1 MTKVSYVVIALLAL
15 SGSAWGGQQA
25 SRSAVITFED
35 GGQATYHTLDSGGP
49 EGLDTL
55 VLVIGGSGC
64 SDVGAELLP
73 RVADAMDMPARY
85 LALNKRHVRLDA
97 RGDGDAAQ
105 CGRPFNEDDV
115 PSRWVADTTA
125 FVRSALVGD
134 AARWKK
140 WKKVVIV
147 GASEGGAVA
156 ASVARA
162 TPEATHLVVIGD
174 GGWSMR
180 DNLRVLLGAEEV
192 ARAWSEIT
200 RSPDSAESMWLG
212 HSHRYWFDVMDRE
225 PLQDYLALDIPV
237 LIAVGERDRSIPVGS
252 AQHVLVAALKADKR
266 NIGLVM
272 YPGADHQLWD
282 GERSYLEEFLA
293 QVGRGV
299 QEGVR

>member
-1 MTKVSYVVIALLAL
+1 MAMTYASCALVVLLAL
-15 SGSAWGGQQA
+15 TGSAWAGPA
-25 SRSAVITFED
+25 PRPAVITFED
-35 GGQATYHTLDSGGP
+35 GGHATYHTLDSGSP
-49 EGLDTL
+49 EALDTL
-55 VLVIGGSGC
+55 VFVVGGSGC
-64 SDVGAELLP
+64 SDVGADLLP
-73 RVADAMDMPARY
+73 RVAGAMDMPARY
-85 LALNKRHVRLDA
+85 LALNKRHVRPGA
-97 RGDGDAAQ
+97 RGDGGAGQ

-115 PSRWVADTTA
+115 PSRWVSDTTA
-125 FVRSALVGD
+125 FVRSALAGD
-134 AARWKK
+134 ATR
-140 WKKVVIV
+140 WKKVVII

-192 ARAWSEIT
+192 DRAWSEIT
-200 RSPDSAESMWLG
+200 RSPDSAEAMWLG
-212 HSHRYWFDVMDRE
+212 HSYRYWSDVMDRA
-225 PLQDYLALDIPV
+225 PLQDYLALGIPV
-237 LIAVGERDRSIPVGS
+237 LIAIGERDRSIPVGS
-252 AQHVLVAALKADKR
+252 AQHVLVAALNAGKR

-272 YPGADHQLWD
+272 YPGADHKLWD

>member
-1 MTKVSYVVIALLAL
+1 MVMAHASYALGLLLAL
-15 SGSAWGGQQA
+15 TGSAWAGPA
-25 SRSAVITFED
+25 SRPAVIAFED
-35 GGQATYHTLDSGGP
+35 GGQATYHVLESGEP
-49 EGLDTL
+49 EALDTL
-55 VLVIGGSGC
+55 VFVIGGSGC
-64 SDVGAELLP
+64 SDVGAGLLP
-73 RVADAMDMPARY
+73 RVTGAMDMPARY
-85 LALNKRHVRLDA
+85 LALNKRHVQPGA
-97 RGDGDAAQ
+97 RGDGGAEQ

-125 FVRSALVGD
+125 FVRSVLAGD
-134 AARWKK
+134 AAR

-252 AQHVLVAALKADKR
+252 AQHVLVAALKAGKR